1 MLVLTRKPQETIQI
15 GDGITITVLR
25 TKGNSVR
32 LGIEAPKS
40 VSVLRG
46 EIAGERA
53 QENPKADGGP
63 LPQGQAEGGS
73 NGDEDARGR
82 DAAPKAIAVR
92 APRSRVA
99 SVLPALLGTP
109 TREES
114 GPLRAMMR
122 RGGAKATA

>member
-1 MLVLTRKPQETIQI
+1 MLVLTRKPQETIHI

-46 EIAGERA
+46 EIASERSPSKPDS
-53 QENPKADGGP
+53 E
-63 LPQGQAEGGS
+63 EGAAAAGAT
-73 NGDEDARGR
+73 DE
-82 DAAPKAIAVR
+82 PTKAIAMR

-109 TREES
+109 TREDS

-122 RGGAKATA
+122 RGGIKATA